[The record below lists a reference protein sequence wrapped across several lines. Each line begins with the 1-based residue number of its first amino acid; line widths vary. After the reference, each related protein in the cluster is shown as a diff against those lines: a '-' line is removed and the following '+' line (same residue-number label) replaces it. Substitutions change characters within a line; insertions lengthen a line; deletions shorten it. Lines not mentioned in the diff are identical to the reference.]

1 MTATAG
7 DTATTFPADQATP
20 STKAATAGDSA
31 VASVSPRRFDPAEI
45 TALLMTLVI
54 GAGAF
59 AWSFAAL
66 SDLSVMAG
74 ITPTLAW
81 VGPVFV
87 DGAIIQ
93 STVALVSLQRRRKQN
108 IDVPA
113 STTMFFW
120 TQLGV
125 AELISIVGNG
135 LHAAESGQRVLPALI
150 AACVAGAAPLAGLAA
165 THGLTAL
172 LEVPRVPRVVPEAPG
187 TSSESIGILPKAI
200 ADSTA
205 TPVGAEA
212 TAGDAEP
219 TARDSAPEEG
229 DTDATAGD
237 TDATTDRDRLIVAM
251 AAEGRSTREIGPLVG
266 LHHGTVA
273 KIIARHREAEQ
284 NPQTDSSL
292 RLIASANR

>member
-7 DTATTFPADQATP
+7 DTATTNPADKAT
-20 STKAATAGDSA
+20 TGHQQATAGDKP
-31 VASVSPRRFDPAEI
+31 VAPVSPNRIDLAEI
-45 TALLMTLVI
+45 TALAMTLVI

-74 ITPTLAW
+74 ITPKLAW
-81 VGPVFV
+81 IGPVFV
-87 DGAIIQ
+87 DGAIVQ
-93 STVALVSLQRRRKQN
+93 STVALVSLQRRQRAN
-108 IDVPA
+108 ITVA
-113 STTMFFW
+113 RSTTAFFW
-120 TQLGV
+120 VQLMV

-135 LHAAESGQRVLPALI
+135 LHAAESGERALPAII

-172 LEVPRVPRVVPEAPG
+172 LEVPREPKHTPAATAPASEPVEALPE
-187 TSSESIGILPKAI
+187 TI

-205 TPVGAEA
+205 TPGDGQA
-212 TAGDAEP
+212 TA
-219 TARDSAPEEG
+219 G

-237 TDATTDRDRLIVAM
+237 TRPDEGDTEATPGKVDATADRDSLILAM
-251 AAEGRSTREIGPLVG
+251 AAEGRSTREIGPVVG

-273 KIIARHREAEQ
+273 KIVARHREAEQ
-284 NPQTDSSL
+284 ALDTDTGL
-292 RLIASANR
+292 RLIAGTH

>member
-7 DTATTFPADQATP
+7 DTATTSPTEQATTRP
-20 STKAATAGDSA
+20 RQATAGDNA
-31 VASVSPRRFDPAEI
+31 VAPVSPRHFDPAEI
-45 TALLMTLVI
+45 TALAMTLVI

-74 ITPTLAW
+74 ITPKLAW
-81 VGPVFV
+81 IGPVFV

-108 IDVPA
+108 IDVPRA
-113 STTMFFW
+113 TTVFFW
-120 TQLGV
+120 TQLAI

-172 LEVPRVPRVVPEAPG
+172 LEVPREPTVIAEATEPASK
-187 TSSESIGILPKAI
+187 TVEILPETI

-205 TPVGAEA
+205 T
-212 TAGDAEP
+212 AGDAEATP
-219 TARDSAPEEG
+219 GDSKATAGDSAPEEG
-229 DTDATAGD
+229 DAEATADD
-237 TDATTDRDRLIVAM
+237 TDATTDRDSLIVAM

-284 NPQTDSSL
+284 APQTDTSL
-292 RLIASANR
+292 RLIAGANR

>member
-1 MTATAG
+1 
-7 DTATTFPADQATP
+7 
-20 STKAATAGDSA
+20 
-31 VASVSPRRFDPAEI
+31 
-45 TALLMTLVI
+45 
-54 GAGAF
+54 
-59 AWSFAAL
+59 
-66 SDLSVMAG
+66 MAG
-74 ITPTLAW
+74 ITPKLAW
-81 VGPVFV
+81 IGPVFV

-113 STTMFFW
+113 STTLFFW
-120 TQLGV
+120 TQLAV

-172 LEVPRVPRVVPEAPG
+172 LEVPREPTIVPEVPEPAPKPVE
-187 TSSESIGILPKAI
+187 TLPETI

-205 TPVGAEA
+205 TRGDAEA
-212 TAGDAEP
+212 TAGDSGATP
-219 TARDSAPEEG
+219 GDSAREEG
-229 DTDATAGD
+229 DTEATAGD
-237 TDATTDRDRLIVAM
+237 TDATTDRDSLIVAL

-273 KIIARHREAEQ
+273 KIIARRREAEQ
-284 NPQTDSSL
+284 DPQTDTSL
-292 RLIASANR
+292 RLIASANG